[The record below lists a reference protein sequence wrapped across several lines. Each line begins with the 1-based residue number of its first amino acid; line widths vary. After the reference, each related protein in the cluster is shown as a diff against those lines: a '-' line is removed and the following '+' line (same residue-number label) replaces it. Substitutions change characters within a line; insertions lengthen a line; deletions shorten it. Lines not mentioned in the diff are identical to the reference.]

1 MSSTS
6 PRPFGMTLISMCL
19 LWSATSG
26 AQANSIWGEPPKP
39 LEDVVVAEAAA
50 PLRSAQAPASAEW
63 ASLHQLTRAQVA
75 QDFAAR
81 YLDLWSAPN
90 RVALASAS
98 SLYAPTVTF
107 HGRLRSRGSVLA
119 EKRQFVQ
126 RWPDRTYRYRPGTT
140 QVTCEG
146 SGTRCT
152 VRSIFDYTAANAAL
166 GRRSRGSGDHE
177 LVVSFAGGRPV
188 IAAENSQVL
197 RRGPARL

>member
-1 MSSTS
+1 MSWTS
-6 PRPFGMTLISMCL
+6 PHAHKTTLISLCL
-19 LWSATSG
+19 LWVSAAA
-26 AQANSIWGEPPKP
+26 AQASPAGSNPPEP
-39 LEDVVVAEAAA
+39 LENAVVAEAAA
-50 PLRSAQAPASAEW
+50 PLPSVEAPASAAW
-63 ASLHQLTRAQVA
+63 ASLHQPTRAQVA
-75 QDFAAR
+75 QDFTAR

-98 SLYAPTVTF
+98 SFYSPTVTF

-126 RWPDRTYRYRPGTT
+126 RWPDRIYRYRPGTT

-152 VRSIFDYTAANAAL
+152 VRSIFDYTAANAAQ
-166 GRRSRGSGDHE
+166 GRRSRGTGNHE

-188 IAAENSQVL
+188 IAAENSRVV

>member
-1 MSSTS
+1 MSWTS
-6 PRPFGMTLISMCL
+6 PHAYKTTLISLCL
-19 LWSATSG
+19 LWASAAATRADPAWST
-26 AQANSIWGEPPKP
+26 PPEP
-39 LEDVVVAEAAA
+39 LEDAVVAVSAA
-50 PLRSAQAPASAEW
+50 PVPSIQAPASAAW

-75 QDFAAR
+75 GEFAAR

-98 SLYAPTVTF
+98 SFYSPTVTF

-188 IAAENSQVL
+188 IAAENSRVI
-197 RRGPARL
+197 RREPARL

>member
-50 PLRSAQAPASAEW
+50 PLRSGQAPASAEW

-75 QDFAAR
+75 QDFAAH

-152 VRSIFDYTAANAAL
+152 VRSIFDYTAANGAR

-188 IAAENSQVL
+188 IAAENSRVL
-197 RRGPARL
+197 RREPARL